1 MMFLDT
7 SKLRPELRRDQ
18 SSNEVQNLSKAEA
31 GVHRQGMGGEE
42 IFQTTNGFQCSKYET
57 ITSIFLKSE
66 SENSLV
72 I

>member
-18 SSNEVQNLSKAEA
+18 SSNEVQNLSKVEA

-42 IFQTTNGFQCSKYET
+42 IFQTTNRFT